1 MELKALARLEEVTNE
16 GSKLLIISGYKAKS
30 RTEKRVDYIKKGIK
44 YELPLGKELVSYTKK
59 EKPEH
64 WRKWLEQTEKYL
76 QSDKDKMLRPTID
89 RIDSNGNYCIDNI
102 DFLPFYEHIQ
112 KDNAIG
118 VTVYDFEKRSFREY
132 PSMASVGEAL
142 GCSRE
147 TISRYCNSG
156 VKYLNRYVIQSEG
169 DKKSKRS
176 KRIERVQTYDV
187 VSDVVL
193 NEYDEA
199 GTIIR
204 ELPAQIHTKVEFPII
219 ELQRNSSLIPIY

>member
-1 MELKALARLEEVTNE
+1 MELKVLVGLEEVANE
-16 GSKLLIISGYKAKS
+16 SSKLLIRSGYSAKS
-30 RTEKRVDYIKKGIK
+30 RTEKRVDYMKKGIK
-44 YELPLGKELVSYTKK
+44 YELPLGKELVSYIKK

-76 QSDKDKMLRPTID
+76 QSDNDKMLRPTID
-89 RIDSNGNYCIDNI
+89 RIDSNDNYCIDNI

-112 KDNAIG
+112 KDKAIG
-118 VTVYDFEKRSFREY
+118 VTVYDFEKKSFREY
-132 PSMASVGEAL
+132 PSMASVGEKL

-147 TISRYCNSG
+147 TISKYSNSG
-156 VKYLNRYVIQSEG
+156 VKYLNRYAIQSEG
-169 DKKSKRS
+169 DKQSKRS

-187 VSDVVL
+187 VSNVVL

-204 ELPAQIHTKVEFPII
+204 EIPAQIHTTMEFPKIKL
-219 ELQRNSSLIPIY
+219 ERNHN